1 MMIITEALQL
11 TDEKPAVLQIK
22 NTQRSQVIAIGLKK
36 DQVLKKH
43 ISSIPALL
51 VVLKGSVIFDMN
63 GEKTS
68 LPTYSTFEIPVNVSH
83 EVTGVEESIFLVIKE
98 KL

>member
-1 MMIITEALQL
+1 MIITEALHL

-22 NTQRSQVIAIGLKK
+22 NTERSQVIAIGLMKG
-36 DQVLKKH
+36 QVLKKH

-63 GEKTS
+63 GEQTT
-68 LPTYSTFEIPVNVSH
+68 LAIYSTFEIPVNVSH

-98 KL
+98 KV